1 MLAAV
6 KAVARPIALHRLF
19 AVSKHKPDAVAIHG
33 PVLDLVTQQ
42 AGKLEQ
48 ETCGRASIVCTNVAL
63 RQPNVC
69 FVVRGK
75 NYYARLLAWILRH
88 YVPNWEASLGRVL
101 SESVIFHLIALEVC
115 MDKIFSPFVSRAA
128 QGPRTEGDKLLHVS
142 PAALRVDLER
152 LIHCSIDLLLRQTY
166 FSRLR
171 IGRGRTLCRLG
182 SRSRSGTLR
191 IVASQN
197 SDSHNGDCKEH

>member
-1 MLAAV
+1 
-6 KAVARPIALHRLF
+6 
-19 AVSKHKPDAVAIHG
+19 
-33 PVLDLVTQQ
+33 
-42 AGKLEQ
+42 
-48 ETCGRASIVCTNVAL
+48 
-63 RQPNVC
+63 
-69 FVVRGK
+69 
-75 NYYARLLAWILRH
+75 
-88 YVPNWEASLGRVL
+88 
-101 SESVIFHLIALEVC
+101 LIALEVC

-128 QGPRTEGDKLLHVS
+128 QGPRTDGDKLLHVS

-182 SRSRSGTLR
+182 SRSRSGTLG

-197 SDSHNGDCKEH
+197 SDSHNGDCKEHKESHRFPSFVVQQQHSDADSSLFHRSCPSSLRLSPSLTPRRMHQISDSNTHEVQPDHRSSKQTHVHDVCGRRHDGRNRKDHQD